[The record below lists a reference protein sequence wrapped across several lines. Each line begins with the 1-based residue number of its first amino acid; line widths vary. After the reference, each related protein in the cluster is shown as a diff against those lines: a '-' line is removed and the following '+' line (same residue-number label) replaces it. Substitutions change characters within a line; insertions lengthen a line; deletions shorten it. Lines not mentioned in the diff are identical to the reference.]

1 MLVWPGFG
9 VTWFGAGGDP
19 NANLAFLG
27 FSHQRQQY
35 ELSQLIPLAVIVVIG
50 IIFYFLGTS
59 TREQV
64 VEEPIAAAY
73 ATAGDAAEPA
83 S

>member
-1 MLVWPGFG
+1 VLVWPGFG

-19 NANLAFLG
+19 NANLALLN

-35 ELSQLIPLAVIVVIG
+35 ELSQLIPLAAIIVIG
-50 IIFYFLGTS
+50 IIFYFLGS
-59 TREQV
+59 RTRRDV

-73 ATAGDAAEPA
+73 ATAGDADPVP
-83 S
+83 